1 MISVLPAS
9 GEEKRAFLAQ
19 EPEALELFILRE
31 GETERGRAG
40 VSLRH
45 GSLWISQFETE
56 EKNAPEDRR
65 FWADTLL
72 RAAASCAANH
82 GAYRLCCTLPGLESF
97 LRSEGFSREGNVWSL
112 PTESIVKIKKN
123 AAFSANTAC
132 QESADRL

>member
-31 GETERGRAG
+31 GETERGRTG

-45 GSLWISQFETE
+45 GSLWIVLFETE
-56 EKNAPEDRR
+56 KGTAENRR

-82 GAYRLCCTLPGLESF
+82 GAYRLCCSLPTLEAF
-97 LRSEGFSREGNVWSL
+97 LRSEGFSREGNMWSL

>member
-1 MISVLPAS
+1 MITVLPAS
-9 GEEKRAFLAQ
+9 GEDKRAFLAQ
-19 EPEALELFILRE
+19 EPEALELFLLRD

-45 GSLWISQFETE
+45 GSLWIVRFETE
-56 EKNAPEDRR
+56 EGAPEDRR

-82 GAYRLCCTLPGLESF
+82 GAYRLCCSLPALEAF
-97 LRSEGFSREGNVWSL
+97 LRSEGFSREGNMWSL